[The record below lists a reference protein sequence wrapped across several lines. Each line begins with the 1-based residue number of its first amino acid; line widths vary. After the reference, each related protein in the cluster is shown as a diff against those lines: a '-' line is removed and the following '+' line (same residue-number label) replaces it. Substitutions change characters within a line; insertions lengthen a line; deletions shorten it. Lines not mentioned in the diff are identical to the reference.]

1 MLEQITDLTNN
12 HFLSQ
17 YICKSTHK
25 KGNTLDLVFTNNPEW
40 VHSYNCIKVSPTI
53 SDHCLIE
60 GYCKYNTSKANK
72 TTEKDKTQPNKEKPP
87 SLNEF
92 NFYSSDI
99 SWENIYQKFNDFDW
113 KKQLDGKESSEMLEI
128 ILSVCYNI
136 VKDMVPKKVKRR
148 NQKSRIPR
156 ERKNLMRRRARI
168 NRQLANKINSSKRH
182 RLEKECIDIEMK
194 LQSSYRN
201 ESKEREKRACE
212 AIKVNSKYFF
222 SYAKTYS
229 RVKIGIGPL
238 LDAANNIISCPLKI
252 ANILSDQ
259 YNSPDPSYCKNIEKV

>member
-1 MLEQITDLTNN
+1 
-12 HFLSQ
+12 
-17 YICKSTHK
+17 
-25 KGNTLDLVFTNNPEW
+25 
-40 VHSYNCIKVSPTI
+40 
-53 SDHCLIE
+53 
-60 GYCKYNTSKANK
+60 
-72 TTEKDKTQPNKEKPP
+72 
-87 SLNEF
+87 
-92 NFYSSDI
+92 
-99 SWENIYQKFNDFDW
+99 
-113 KKQLDGKESSEMLEI
+113 MLEI

-136 VKDMVPKKVKRR
+136 VKDMVPKKVKGR

-168 NRQLANKINSSKRH
+168 NRQLANKINPSKRQ
-182 RLEKECIDIEMK
+182 RLENECIEIEMK

-238 LDAANNIISCPLKI
+238 LDAAKNIISCPLKI

-259 YNSPDPSYCKNIEKV
+259 YNSVYSKPEEDMPHGEDIFDGTGSPENSNLLEDITFSSEDIDEISPTSAAGPDGFPAILLKACKTPLSIPLEIL